1 MAKPKPLSR
10 IRNMG
15 IMAHIDAG
23 KTTATERILFYSGR
37 SHKMGEVHEGEAIMD
52 YMVQEREKGITITAA
67 VTSFD
72 WLDHEIHLIDTP
84 GHVDFT
90 VEVERSLRVLDGV
103 VALYCGVSGVEPQ
116 SETVW
121 YQADRYHVPRIAFVN
136 KLDRVGADFHRVVG
150 EIAER
155 FGVRALPVQLPWGQ
169 ESRFQGVIDLIT
181 MKALRFEDED
191 RGSTVRVHEIPS
203 DLVEPARKAREHLI
217 EGLADLD
224 DAIAGL
230 YLEGEDIPDAQM
242 RAALRKGTVALECL
256 PVLCGSSLRD
266 KGIQPL
272 MDAIVQYLP
281 SPVDLPPV
289 PGLLPDGVTPDTRAA
304 DPKAPF
310 SALAFKVQYP
320 EGRRLVLM
328 RIYSGHI
335 KSGDQVLNVRLG
347 EKERLARLFLM
358 HANQR
363 TRLDEAWAGMIVG
376 VAGLRHARTGDTLS
390 DPAHPLL
397 LESITARE
405 PVISSAVEP
414 ETMRDRDRLA
424 EALAKLADEDAT
436 FHYTEDT
443 ETGELIMRGMGELH
457 LEIIADRLGRE
468 FNVPVRVGQPEVLHR
483 ESIAATARA
492 TGRFFRET
500 DDERIFGEVTLEVS
514 PAPRGTGNSY
524 VMALSDDDANRARK
538 LLDTIRDGVTD
549 ALHAGVLR
557 GDPLTDVRAR
567 LIGISFE
574 DGEAITPLGYRIA
587 AGNALRNALRQASPT
602 LLQPLMAV
610 EVFVPEDN
618 LGEVIGDLS
627 QRQSHI
633 EAVREHG
640 PMKVVSALAPLK
652 AMFGYSTALRS
663 ATQGRGTFSME
674 FSRFG
679 SLEDFSG

>member
-23 KTTATERILFYSGR
+23 KTTTTERILFYSGR
-37 SHKMGEVHEGEAIMD
+37 SHKIGEVHEGEAIMD

-72 WLDHEIHLIDTP
+72 WLDHEVHLIDTP

-121 YQADRYHVPRIAFVN
+121 YQADRYGVPRIAFVN
-136 KLDRVGADFHRVVG
+136 KLDRVGADYERVVG

-155 FGVRALPVQLPWGQ
+155 FKVRALPVQIPWGQ
-169 ESRFQGVIDLIT
+169 ESRFQGVIDLIGLH
-181 MKALRFEDED
+181 ALRFEEED
-191 RGSTVRVHEIPS
+191 RGSTVRVL
-203 DLVEPARKAREHLI
+203 DVPADYVDAARAARERLI

-224 DAIAGL
+224 DDIAAL
-230 YLEGEDIPDAQM
+230 YLEGEDVPAAQL
-242 RAALRKGTVALECL
+242 RAALRKGTIALQCL

-272 MDAIVQYLP
+272 MDAIVHYLP
-281 SPVDLPPV
+281 SPVDLPPIR
-289 PGLLPDGVTPDTRAA
+289 GKLSDGATYDTRAA

-328 RIYSGHI
+328 RLYSGHV
-335 KSGDQVLNVRLG
+335 KAGDQVLNVRTG

-358 HANQR
+358 HAAQR

-376 VAGLRHARTGDTLS
+376 VAGLRHARTGDTLA
-390 DPAHPLL
+390 DPAHPIL

-414 ETMRDRDRLA
+414 ETMRDRERLA

-457 LEIIADRLGRE
+457 LEIIADRLGRD

-483 ESIAATARA
+483 ETVGATGRA
-492 TGRFFRET
+492 EGRFFRDT
-500 DDERIFGEVTLEVS
+500 DDEHLFGHVTLEVS
-514 PAPRGTGNSY
+514 PAPRGSGNSY
-524 VMALSDDDANRARK
+524 EVAISEQDAQRARK
-538 LLDTIRDGVTD
+538 LLDTIRDGVHD
-549 ALHAGVLR
+549 ALNAGALR
-557 GDPLTDVRAR
+557 GDPLTDVKAK
-567 LIGISFE
+567 LVGVTFE
-574 DGEAITPLGYRIA
+574 DGESLTPLGYRIA
-587 AGNALRNALRQASPT
+587 AGIALRNALRQANPI
-602 LLQPLMAV
+602 LLQPLMQV
-610 EVFVPEDN
+610 EVFIPEEN
-618 LGEVIGDLS
+618 LGDVIGDLS

-633 EAVREHG
+633 EAVRDQG
-640 PMKVVSALAPLK
+640 AMKVVQALAPLK
-652 AMFGYSTALRS
+652 AMFGYSTSLRS
-663 ATQGRGTFSME
+663 ITQGRGTFSME
-674 FSRFG
+674 FARFG
-679 SLEDFSG
+679 SLEDFTG